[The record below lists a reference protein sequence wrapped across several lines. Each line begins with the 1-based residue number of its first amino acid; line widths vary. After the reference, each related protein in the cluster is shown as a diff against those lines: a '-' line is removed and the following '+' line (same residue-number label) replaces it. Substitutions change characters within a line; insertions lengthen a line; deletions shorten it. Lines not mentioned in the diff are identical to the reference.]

1 MGAGAGAVGAGAGAE
16 RERSGSEAF
25 THYDSRNPVESG
37 EGRVFSSFDH
47 VTPILSSFDHV
58 RLGRPPP

>member
-1 MGAGAGAVGAGAGAE
+1 MGAGAE

-25 THYDSRNPVESG
+25 THYDSGNPVESG

-58 RLGRPPP
+58 RIGRPPP